1 MTGSRDEKTDT
12 TIELLGY
19 DLPQD
24 HSLIP
29 QICNGCSEKLTI
41 KIWGLE
47 PKNHVIGSRDEKSDA
62 TTELLGYEIPHKK
75 VQTDIMA
82 TFGNSLSPR
91 NSLYL

>member
-19 DLPQD
+19 DHP
-24 HSLIP
+24 LIP

-91 NSLYL
+91 NSL